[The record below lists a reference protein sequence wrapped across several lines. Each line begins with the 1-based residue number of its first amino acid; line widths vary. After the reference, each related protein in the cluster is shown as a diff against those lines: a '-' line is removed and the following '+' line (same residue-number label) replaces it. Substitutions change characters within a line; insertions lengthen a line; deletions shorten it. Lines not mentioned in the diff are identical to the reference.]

1 MDVSTIEFAPKELIG
16 IKIEMLEPNDKDNEF
31 EDQSPVYG
39 ISEIKFKN
47 PANELGLDVC
57 DDNSEL
63 KGRNKWR
70 IEDVK
75 YFDKDIKTKFDQ
87 QQANFI

>member
-1 MDVSTIEFAPKELIG
+1 
-16 IKIEMLEPNDKDNEF
+16 
-31 EDQSPVYG
+31 VYG

-75 YFDKDIKTKFDQ
+75 YFDKDIKTKFD
-87 QQANFI
+87 